1 MNYSTD
7 LQVAQDLKKLSNIV
21 NEAIER
27 ATKVL
32 AEAKEIDGLP
42 TLVKEIHTTRKS
54 LELIQN
60 RTQDLEQSATIRINQ
75 LSEEFNAYIQ
85 KIDEKIN
92 IYEQKISSADNILTE
107 LRSTL
112 NEIGGMDEV
121 RKLLTEV
128 QDTRVQLREAKA
140 QAIAVQSLELYL
152 QEFQRHHQP
161 HQLRHLLWKEL
172 GFVGIVVYFI
182 SLITRRK

>member
-7 LQVAQDLKKLSNIV
+7 LQVAQDLKQLSKIV
-21 NEAIER
+21 NKAIER

-32 AEAKEIDGLP
+32 AEAKEIDGLA
-42 TLVKEIHTTRKS
+42 TKVSKLLQEVQDTRVQ
-54 LELIQN
+54 LE
-60 RTQDLEQSATIRINQ
+60 EAKAQ
-75 LSEEFNAYIQ
+75 LS
-85 KIDEKIN
+85 
-92 IYEQKISSADNILTE
+92 
-107 LRSTL
+107 
-112 NEIGGMDEV
+112 DEV
-121 RKLLTEV
+121 SKLLQEV

>member
-7 LQVAQDLKKLSNIV
+7 LQVAQDLKQLSKIV
-21 NEAIER
+21 NKAIER

-32 AEAKEIDGLP
+32 AEAKEIDGLA
-42 TLVKEIHTTRKS
+42 TKVSKLLQEVQDTRVQ
-54 LELIQN
+54 LE
-60 RTQDLEQSATIRINQ
+60 EAKAQ
-75 LSEEFNAYIQ
+75 LS
-85 KIDEKIN
+85 
-92 IYEQKISSADNILTE
+92 
-107 LRSTL
+107 
-112 NEIGGMDEV
+112 DEV
-121 RKLLTEV
+121 SKLLQEVQDTRVQLGETKAQASDEVSKLLQEVQDTRVQLEETKAQASDEVSKLLQEV

>member
-7 LQVAQDLKKLSNIV
+7 LQVAQDLEQLSNIV

-27 ATKVL
+27 PTKVL
-32 AEAKEIDGLP
+32 AE
-42 TLVKEIHTTRKS
+42 
-54 LELIQN
+54 
-60 RTQDLEQSATIRINQ
+60 
-75 LSEEFNAYIQ
+75 
-85 KIDEKIN
+85 
-92 IYEQKISSADNILTE
+92 
-107 LRSTL
+107 LRETKAQAS
-112 NEIGGMDEV
+112 DEV
-121 RKLLTEV
+121 SKLLQEV
-128 QDTRVQLREAKA
+128 QDTRVQLEEVKAQASELLKEVQDTRVQLQEAKAQANDEASKLLKEVQDTRVQLQEAKA